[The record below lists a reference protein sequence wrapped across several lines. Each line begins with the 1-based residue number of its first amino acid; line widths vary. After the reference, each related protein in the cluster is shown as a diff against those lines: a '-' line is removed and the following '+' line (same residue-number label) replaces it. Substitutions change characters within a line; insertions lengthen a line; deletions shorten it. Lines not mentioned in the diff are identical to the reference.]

1 MASGLL
7 SQGVNSIKKLSL
19 GMQFTNTQNKRRF
32 IHFCYLKEMANNFQI
47 NGYRAGNYIFKVNNR
62 NTRAWCEIW
71 SKLTIR

>member
-1 MASGLL
+1 
-7 SQGVNSIKKLSL
+7 
-19 GMQFTNTQNKRRF
+19 MQFTNTQNKRRF